1 MVKIGWIEAVLQAKT
16 ARAGVSLFTN
26 SYVRWYKI
34 RATWVATM
42 STRSALGTEACSW
55 RTLAINLGTGA
66 QAIANRVVKA
76 FVIGYMGNTEGHTA
90 ARRRLACKF
99 KLLVLEQENRKRL
112 CM

>member
-16 ARAGVSLFTN
+16 VRAGVSLFTN

-42 STRSALGTEACSW
+42 STRGALGTETGSW

-66 QAIANRVVKA
+66 QAIADRVVKA